1 MPSGNAKLV
10 KRVRRGGLALQSNIH
25 SPWHAGGFTL
35 AELLVSLGVLIL
47 ISLSV
52 VGNVARTRQAEELS
66 SSARL
71 VASGLRDLQAQALS
85 ARSLQA
91 CLVSSVNVSCEPDGS
106 RCGGATCSL
115 TLSPEAF
122 GMTLITTTSSFTEF
136 ADISSTNRREDPLG
150 RELILRRPF
159 AQVRPG
165 TNAVSIYSLSADG
178 VSVASSTV
186 TFDRQSGAMRI
197 NACLS
202 GTCVPAEANILQIT
216 LRHLQTLKTKV
227 VYLNAIT
234 GRISLE

>member
-1 MPSGNAKLV
+1 MPLASDSLRMG
-10 KRVRRGGLALQSNIH
+10 KR
-25 SPWHAGGFTL
+25 GFTL
-35 AELLVSLGVLIL
+35 AELLVSLGVLMM

-52 VGNVARTRQAEELS
+52 IGSVAQTRQQHELLS
-66 SSARL
+66 SAQL

-85 ARSLQA
+85 ARSLPT
-91 CLVSSVNVSCEPDGS
+91 CLVSSVNVSCEPDQS
-106 RCGGATCSL
+106 RCGVAPCSL

-136 ADISSTNRREDPLG
+136 ADVSATNRREDLLG

-159 AQVRPG
+159 PQVRPG
-165 TNAVSIYSLSADG
+165 LNAVSIYALSADG

-197 NACLS
+197 NACVS
-202 GTCVPAEANILQIT
+202 GTCVPAEANILQVT

-227 VYLNAIT
+227 IYLNAIT
-234 GRISLE
+234 GRVSIE